1 MRRRAATLATLAT
14 LVAAVL
20 GAGAA
25 LTPTA
30 ATAQEPDPGGQPPP
44 PGPPAPPTLVLS
56 GRNVRM
62 SRSGFVLVRLGCRG
76 QGAAQAADAC
86 IGSVTLRL
94 SSAIT
99 MEVLPPKAKKPIV
112 RRIGPF
118 NFAVGDFTLGVGE
131 ATLLRVRLSP
141 RAQAVVRSQEKV
153 RVDVI
158 VRYNN
163 RAGTPGTAQRN
174 VRFYFPVSPGA

>member
-1 MRRRAATLATLAT
+1 MRRRATTLAT

-20 GAGAA
+20 GIGA
-25 LTPTA
+25 TA
-30 ATAQEPDPGGQPPP
+30 APTPALAQEP
-44 PGPPAPPTLVLS
+44 GPPSPPSLVLS

-62 SRSGFVLVRLGCRG
+62 SRAGFVLVRVGCRAT
-76 QGAAQAADAC
+76 GAAQAGDSC
-86 IGSVTLRL
+86 IGSITLRL
-94 SSAIT
+94 STTIT

-112 RRIGPF
+112 RRIAPF

-153 RVDVI
+153 RVDLI
-158 VRYNN
+158 VHYNN
-163 RAGTPGTAQRN
+163 RAGTAGSAQRN
-174 VRFYFPVSPGA
+174 VRFYFPASPGA